1 MNNRYIFRG
10 KRKDNGEWVTC
21 YYVFQRKRSGVFGQK
36 ISELDFDRHL
46 IIDLRGN
53 SHEVIPETV
62 GQSAG
67 LKDKNGKLIFEGDI
81 LHIKT
86 GKGWSCPI
94 GTDIYYKVV
103 FTEFN
108 RECYSCT
115 EYIGFMAERSNNC
128 LSSIYYVV
136 TNYGAEVIGNEFD
149 NPELLE
155 VER

>member
-1 MNNRYIFRG
+1 MNNRYICRG
-10 KRKDNGEWVTC
+10 KRKDNDEWVE
-21 YYVFQRKRSGVFGQK
+21 GVAIFADNKAFILNNAKVEFIKGFN
-36 ISELDFDRHL
+36 ENRLNFVL
-46 IIDLRGN
+46 V
-53 SHEVIPETV
+53 EVIPETV
-62 GQSAG
+62 RQCTG

-94 GTDIYYKVV
+94 GTNIYYKVV

-108 RECYSCT
+108 IQHYSNT

>member
-1 MNNRYIFRG
+1 MNNRYICKA
-10 KRKDNGEWVTC
+10 KRKDNNEWIEGYLVKYNER
-21 YYVFQRKRSGVFGQK
+21 YYIYYEYADEMCQTGNYLSRK
-36 ISELDFDRHL
+36 
-46 IIDLRGN
+46 
-53 SHEVIPETV
+53 EVIPETV
-62 GQSAG
+62 GECTE
-67 LKDKNGKLIFEGDI
+67 LKDKNGKWIFTGDI

-108 RECYSCT
+108 IQHYSNT
-115 EYIGFMAERSNNC
+115 EYIGFMAERSNGS
-128 LSSIYYVV
+128 LSSIYYIV
-136 TNYGAEVIGNEFD
+136 TSYGAEVIGNIHD